1 MTEFISEWYL
11 WIKMVHYLA
20 FVSWMAGM
28 FYLPRLFV
36 YHTEHKDNK
45 GFVEVV
51 KIQERKLYFY
61 IQTPAMIATAITGSL
76 MMMANKDVLMVGGYM
91 HAKLTCALLLIIYH
105 LQNYYYYRQLQNDTC
120 QKSGKFF
127 RAYNEIPTILFII
140 IAIMMVVRPF

>member
-1 MTEFISEWYL
+1 MLDFLNEWYL

-20 FVSWMAGM
+20 FVSWMAGL

>member
-1 MTEFISEWYL
+1 MLDFLTDWYL

-20 FVSWMAGM
+20 FVSWMAGL

-36 YHTEHKDNK
+36 YHTEYKDNK

-61 IQTPAMIATAITGSL
+61 IQTPAMIVTLISGSL
-76 MMMANKDVLMVGGYM
+76 MLHVNKVLMVGSGFM

-105 LQNYYYYRQLQNDTC
+105 LQNYYYLKQLQNDIC
-120 QKSGKFF
+120 KKSGKFF

>member
-1 MTEFISEWYL
+1 
-11 WIKMVHYLA
+11 MVHYLA

>member
-1 MTEFISEWYL
+1 MLDFLTDWYL

-20 FVSWMAGM
+20 FVSWMAGL

-61 IQTPAMIATAITGSL
+61 IQTPAMIVTLISGSL
-76 MMMANKDVLMVGGYM
+76 MLHANKALMVGSGFM

-120 QKSGKFF
+120 KKSGKFF
-127 RAYNEIPTILFII
+127 RAYNEIPTILFIV

>member
-20 FVSWMAGM
+20 FVSWMAGL

-36 YHTEHKDNK
+36 YHAEHKDNK

>member
-1 MTEFISEWYL
+1 MLDFLTNWYL

-20 FVSWMAGM
+20 FVSWMAGL

-61 IQTPAMIATAITGSL
+61 IQTPAMIVTLISGSL
-76 MMMANKDVLMVGGYM
+76 MLHANKALMVGSGFM

-105 LQNYYYYRQLQNDTC
+105 LQNYYYLKQLQNDTC
-120 QKSGKFF
+120 KKSGKFF